1 MQSFR
6 IRLAIRFT
14 GWLAILVVL
23 LSGSAFFALRYVIYA
38 QIDET
43 LLRLAEIEDGATSD
57 APDSAAHFHDDI
69 YSPAQ
74 SEISRRRSHY
84 AQIWTSDGVSIIR
97 SGNLAGGDLS
107 LPVEAL
113 RAGAEGEQVWFT
125 YEGSLGPLR
134 SLVYPLSH
142 GSTQRTGWILQV
154 AAPLGQSHEVMF
166 AFLKILVLI
175 GALGAIGS
183 FAGTWYFAG
192 QAMRPVRQIAEQAG
206 QLEPGRSAGAIA
218 VEGASA
224 EHDRLVEVLNRAF
237 DRALEAMRM
246 QRQFTADASHDIRT
260 PLAIIQ
266 GDIEVALRRD
276 RSKEE
281 YQELLESTLEE
292 ARRLARITDD
302 LMTLAHSDANAL
314 PFEIAPVN
322 MEGVIAGLLERY
334 RSPAERQGIALEYV
348 GTGDTSLQ
356 GDEDWLR
363 RAIGNVI
370 ENAMR
375 YTPEGGSV
383 RVRTR
388 RLSED
393 GTTSIRVEVEDD
405 GPGIAPGDLP
415 RLFDRFYRADQARG
429 ARPGG
434 GTGLGLPITKAI
446 VDGHGGTVEIR
457 SELGEGTRVLV
468 TLPVIP
474 AVRWDGYGPDQVTR
488 SE

>member
-6 IRLAIRFT
+6 FRLAIRFT

-23 LSGSAFFALRYVIYA
+23 LSGSAYFALRYVIYA

-43 LLRLAEIEDGATSD
+43 LVRLAEIEDGATSD
-57 APDSAAHFHDDI
+57 APDSTAHFHDDI

-74 SEISRRRSHY
+74 SEVSRRRSHY
-84 AQIWTSDGVSIIR
+84 AQIWTSAGVAVIR
-97 SGNLAGGDLS
+97 SGNLEGGDLS

-113 RAGAEGEQVWFT
+113 RAGAAGEQVWFT
-125 YEGSLGPLR
+125 YEGRLGPLR

-142 GSTQRTGWILQV
+142 GATQRPGWILQV
-154 AAPLGQSHEVMF
+154 AAPLGQSHEVMLS
-166 AFLKILVLI
+166 FLKILLLI

-183 FAGTWYFAG
+183 LGGTWYFAG
-192 QAMRPVRQIAEQAG
+192 QAMRPVKQIAEQAG
-206 QLEPGRSAGAIA
+206 RLEPGRSAGTIA

-224 EHDRLVEVLNRAF
+224 EHDRLVEVLNHAF

-260 PLAIIQ
+260 PLTIIQ

-302 LMTLAHSDANAL
+302 LMTLAHSDANGL
-314 PFEIAPVN
+314 PFEIAPMN
-322 MEGVIAGLLERY
+322 MGSVIAGLLERY
-334 RSPAERQGIALEYV
+334 RSPAERRGIALEYV
-348 GTGDTSLQ
+348 ETGDTALQ

-370 ENAMR
+370 ENAVR
-375 YTPEGGSV
+375 YTPDGGSV
-383 RVRTR
+383 RVRTL

-393 GTTSIRVEVEDD
+393 GATSIRIEVEDD
-405 GPGIAPGDLP
+405 GTGIAPRDLP

-429 ARPGG
+429 AGTGG

-446 VDGHGGTVEIR
+446 VDGHGGTIEIR

-474 AVRWDGYGPDQVTR
+474 AVPLDGYSPHQVKR
-488 SE
+488 SG